1 MDNRKIMLDTSAY
14 SSFLR
19 GHDKIKFAI
28 QISDEIFINPVVI
41 GELLSGFVMGKNEE
55 RNREILRK
63 FLKSSRVNVIPIGE
77 ETSERYAAIIN
88 YLRKNG
94 TPIPTND
101 IWIAAS
107 AMEYGLKVITTDK
120 HYLNIPLI
128 ITEFYDY

>member
-14 SSFLR
+14 FSFLR

-28 QISDEIFINPVVI
+28 QISDEIFINPIVI
-41 GELLSGFVMGKNEE
+41 GELLSGLVMGKNEE

-63 FLKSSRVNVIPIGE
+63 FLKSPRVNVAAIGE

-94 TPIPTND
+94 TPIPSND

-128 ITEFYDY
+128 ITEFYD